1 MRPWGVLAT
10 ASIWLVL
17 SLSLWAT
24 GSRPAV
30 IVLAGIVIVGAALV
44 VSVVD
49 VARDIGDTGW
59 SRPRITN
66 RPIND
71 DQRVTQ
77 LRHQMAGARQT
88 DSSELHDRLVS
99 LADDRLIVHHGI
111 HRSEQPLLA
120 NRALTPTL
128 RALLNRSPRRLGSRR
143 TLDQTITDIEAL

>member
-66 RPIND
+66 P
-71 DQRVTQ
+71 DQR
-77 LRHQMAGARQT
+77 
-88 DSSELHDRLVS
+88 
-99 LADDRLIVHHGI
+99 
-111 HRSEQPLLA
+111 
-120 NRALTPTL
+120 
-128 RALLNRSPRRLGSRR
+128 
-143 TLDQTITDIEAL
+143 

>member
-1 MRPWGVLAT
+1 MKLWGVLAT

-17 SLSLWAT
+17 SLTLWAT

-30 IVLAGIVIVGAALV
+30 IVLAGIVVVGAALV

-59 SRPRITN
+59 SRPRITT
-66 RPIND
+66 RPID
-71 DQRVTQ
+71 GDQRVTQ
-77 LRHQMAGARQT
+77 LRHQMAGARKT

-99 LADDRLIVHHGI
+99 LVDDRLIVHHGI
-111 HRSEQPLLA
+111 HRSEHPLLA
-120 NRALTPTL
+120 NQTLTPAL
-128 RALLNRSPRRLGSRR
+128 RVLLTGSPRRLGSRR